1 MAAESTLALS
11 LVEEFV
17 SGLQDSKAKDA
28 AKGVK
33 DGKFTVLQLVEALG
47 SSLTSSQPHTR
58 ARGVHLLSE
67 VLQEC
72 YGDLTER
79 EGTPF
84 SFHILCWHCTASCKV
99 TNQKCFQ
106 ITAFLYPYM
115 SSDDAYSCQGAI
127 STQHFFL
134 FFSTVE
140 VLIAFYENRLKDH
153 YVVTPPVLKGLKAL
167 TKCTNLPPGSAVSM
181 LRSVFQDIHVQSLM
195 LSERACVYSMLINI
209 METREAE
216 LKGLGADF
224 VFGFVQSMDGERDPR
239 NLLLAFQIAKNLIHG
254 GYDLG
259 KFTEELFEV
268 TSCYFPIDFSPP
280 PNDPHGITREELVQ
294 ALRAVLT
301 GTPKFAEFLLPLLIE
316 KLDSDV
322 QSAKLDSLQ
331 TLAAC
336 VSQYEHKHVAEF
348 LQGLWTSVRREVFQT
363 SSEKIESAGLA
374 ALTALTS
381 CLSRSVLSSDSEDS
395 LSTFLDFI
403 LKDCKHH
410 LCEPDLKL
418 VWPSAKLLQAA
429 CSASTRASHIITVAV
444 MPSLLEQYNNRTQCS
459 HRRTLLE
466 VVHRFIHS
474 VKNCQSSDNDE
485 SVLLAFREALCS
497 IVFSALSESNSS
509 LQITATSVLTS
520 LAQQAGLLVE
530 SDIELALD
538 HLTRLLLTE
547 EDDRVSLAVVE
558 CAGALAQLHPAL
570 VITKLIPKLKKEMF
584 TEPMNQDQE
593 EVSELYSHHAVRQR
607 CLSALAAVSIQP
619 SVVQES
625 TPVLLEVLRSAH
637 TGSVNFSVDEVVLT
651 CRSLQRIAERV
662 QDSEEAGRCFHDVFI
677 PHLLSLALQAA
688 LQDEGSSGT
697 RSPLVEEV
705 VLSAMVPVISTSCS
719 RLQPTLAG
727 QTASRAVSLFLD
739 GDVSFLPD
747 NSFPSHMQLLKEG
760 DSWSLSRL
768 VCLLMG
774 SVCSLPRSVEVPQID
789 KLLSALEEMSCT
801 CSHPLSYTSAAK
813 CFAGLVNK
821 KPQGHSL
828 DSLIQRMMKRVCSEL
843 DSPSSS
849 VRTQAFTL
857 MIWVAKALLLR
868 YHPLFTTLTDKLFS
882 LLDDADLGPMA
893 ADGFSLLMSD
903 STDVLNRACHADV
916 RIMYRQRFFSENSAK
931 LVQGFNAA
939 PQEKKPNY
947 LKALS
952 NIVNKLPK
960 QVQVTELPALLSL
973 LLEALSC
980 PDQDVHLST
989 LSCLEPVLVNP
1000 PQVLIQQLEAL
1011 INRLLAL
1018 ISSPAMSVRIASL
1031 SCISTLSH
1039 FPVHEVLPFRARVLR
1054 ALAKPLDDKKRLV
1067 RREAVQARGEW
1078 FLLGS
1083 PGGR

>member
-1 MAAESTLALS
+1 MAADSPLLLS
-11 LVEEFV
+11 LVEEYV
-17 SGLQDSKAKDA
+17 SGLQDSKAKDTA
-28 AKGVK
+28 AGVK
-33 DGKFTVLQLVEALG
+33 DGQFTVLQLVEALG
-47 SSLTSSQPHTR
+47 LSLTSSQPHTR
-58 ARGVHLLSE
+58 ARGVQLLSE

-72 YGDLTER
+72 YGGLTER
-79 EGTPF
+79 E
-84 SFHILCWHCTASCKV
+84 
-99 TNQKCFQ
+99 
-106 ITAFLYPYM
+106 
-115 SSDDAYSCQGAI
+115 
-127 STQHFFL
+127 
-134 FFSTVE
+134 VE

-153 YVVTPPVLKGLKAL
+153 YVITPPVLQGLRAL
-167 TKCTNLPPGSAVSM
+167 TKCTVLPPGSAVSM
-181 LRSVFQDIHVQSLM
+181 LRSLFQDVHVQSLM
-195 LSERACVYSMLINI
+195 LAERACVYNMLINL

-239 NLLLAFQIAKNLIHG
+239 NLLLAFQVARNIVHR

-268 TSCYFPIDFSPP
+268 TSCYFPIDFTPP
-280 PNDPHGITREELVQ
+280 PNDPHGITREELIQ
-294 ALRAVLT
+294 TLRDVLT
-301 GTPKFAEFLLPLLIE
+301 GTSQFAEFLLPLIIE

-331 TLAAC
+331 TLSAC
-336 VSQYEHKHVAEF
+336 VSKYERKDLAEF
-348 LQGLWTSVRREVFQT
+348 LEGLWASLRREVFQT

-381 CLSRSVLSSDSEDS
+381 CLSRSVLNSDSEDS
-395 LSTFLDFI
+395 LCTFLDLV

-429 CSASTRASHIITVAV
+429 CSASSRASHIVTATV
-444 MPSLLEQYNNRTQCS
+444 MPSLVEQYNSRTQCS

-466 VVHRFIHS
+466 VVQRFIQS
-474 VKNCQSSDNDE
+474 VKSCQSSEKEE
-485 SVLLAFREALCS
+485 SVFSAFRPALCT
-497 IVFSALSESNSS
+497 IVFSALAESNAS

-520 LAQQAGLLVE
+520 LAQQAGLLLD
-530 SDIELALD
+530 SDIELAVD

-558 CAGALAQLHPAL
+558 CAGAVAELHPAAF
-570 VITKLIPKLKKEMF
+570 ITKLIPRLKAEMF
-584 TEPMNQDQE
+584 AEPMDQDSNR
-593 EVSELYSHHAVRQR
+593 VASEQPSHHAVRQR
-607 CLSALAAVSIQP
+607 CLSALAAVSTQP

-625 TPVLLEVLRSAH
+625 MPVLLEVLSSAH
-637 TGSVNFSVDEVVLT
+637 TGSVGFSVEEAVLT
-651 CRSLQRIAERV
+651 CRSLQRIAEQV
-662 QDSEEAGRCFHDVFI
+662 QDTEEAGRCFHDIII
-677 PHLLSLALQAA
+677 PRLLCLALQAA
-688 LQDEGSSGT
+688 LQGEGSSG
-697 RSPLVEEV
+697 RCSPLLEEV

-719 RLQPTLAG
+719 RLQPTLAA
-727 QTASRAVSLFLD
+727 QTASRAVSLFLN

-747 NSFPSHMQLLKEG
+747 NSFPSHIQLLKQQGE
-760 DSWSLSRL
+760 SWSQSQM

-774 SVCSLPRSVEVPQID
+774 CVCSLPRSVEVPQMD
-789 KLLSALEEMSCT
+789 HLLSQLEEMSCS

-821 KPQGHSL
+821 RPQGESL
-828 DSLIQRMMKRVCSEL
+828 DSLIQSTMKRVCREL
-843 DSPSSS
+843 DSASSS

-868 YHPLFTTLTDKLFS
+868 YHPLSTALTDKLFS
-882 LLDDADLGPMA
+882 LLDDTDLGPMA
-893 ADGFSLLMSD
+893 ADGFLLLMSD
-903 STDVLNRACHADV
+903 SADVLNRGCHADV

-980 PDQDVHLST
+980 PDQGVQLST
-989 LSCLEPVLVNP
+989 LSCLEPILVDP
-1000 PQVLIQQLEAL
+1000 PPALIQQLEAL
-1011 INRLLAL
+1011 VNRLLAL
-1018 ISSPAMSVRIASL
+1018 TSSPDMNVRITSL
-1031 SCISTLSH
+1031 RCIHAVSH

-1054 ALAKPLDDKKRLV
+1054 ALARPLDDRKRLV
-1067 RREAVQARGEW
+1067 RSEAVQARGEW

>member
-1 MAAESTLALS
+1 MAADSTLVLS

-28 AKGVK
+28 AKGVR
-33 DGKFTVLQLVEALG
+33 DGEFTILQLVEALG
-47 SSLTSSQPHTR
+47 LSLTSSQPHTR
-58 ARGVHLLSE
+58 ARGVQLLSE

-72 YGDLTER
+72 YGELTER
-79 EGTPF
+79 E
-84 SFHILCWHCTASCKV
+84 
-99 TNQKCFQ
+99 
-106 ITAFLYPYM
+106 
-115 SSDDAYSCQGAI
+115 
-127 STQHFFL
+127 
-134 FFSTVE
+134 VE

-153 YVVTPPVLKGLKAL
+153 YVVTPPVLQGLKAL
-167 TKCTNLPPGSAVSM
+167 TKSTTLPPGSAVSM

-195 LSERACVYSMLINI
+195 LTERACVYNMLINL

-239 NLLLAFQIAKNLIHG
+239 NLLLAFQIAKSLIHR

-268 TSCYFPIDFSPP
+268 TSCYFPIDFTPP
-280 PNDPHGITREELVQ
+280 ANDPHGITREELIQ

-336 VSQYEHKHVAEF
+336 VSQYEHKDVAEF
-348 LQGLWTSVRREVFQT
+348 LEGLWTSLRREVFQT

-395 LSTFLDFI
+395 LSTFLDLI

-429 CSASTRASHIITVAV
+429 CSASARASHIITAAV
-444 MPSLLEQYNNRTQCS
+444 MPSLIEQYNSRTQCS

-466 VVHRFIHS
+466 VVQRFIHS

-485 SVLLAFREALCS
+485 SVFSAFREALCS

-520 LAQQAGLLVE
+520 LAQQTGLLVE

-547 EDDRVSLAVVE
+547 EDDRVSLSVVE
-558 CAGALAQLHPAL
+558 CAGAVAQLHPT
-570 VITKLIPKLKKEMF
+570 VVVTKLIPRLKSEMF
-584 TEPMNQDQE
+584 AEPMNQDHRE
-593 EVSELYSHHAVRQR
+593 ASELHSHHAVRQR
-607 CLSALAAVSIQP
+607 CLSALAAVSTQP

-625 TPVLLEVLRSAH
+625 TPVLLEVLSSAH
-637 TGSVNFSVDEVVLT
+637 TGSVSFSVDEVVLT
-651 CRSLQRIAERV
+651 CRSLQKIAEQV
-662 QDSEEAGRCFHDVFI
+662 QDTEETGRCFHDVVI
-677 PHLLSLALQAA
+677 PRLLSLALQAA
-688 LQDEGSSGT
+688 LQGEGSSGT
-697 RSPLVEEV
+697 RSALMEEV
-705 VLSAMVPVISTSCS
+705 VLSAMVPVVSTSCS

-739 GDVSFLPD
+739 SNVSFLPD
-747 NSFPSHMQLLKEG
+747 NSFPSHIQLLKQG
-760 DSWSLSRL
+760 DSWSLSQL

-774 SVCSLPRSVEVPQID
+774 CVCSLPRSVEVPQID

-821 KPQGHSL
+821 KPQGDSL
-828 DSLIQRMMKRVCSEL
+828 DGLIQRTMKRVCSEL

-882 LLDDADLGPMA
+882 LLDDADLGPIA

-903 STDVLNRACHADV
+903 SPDVLNRACHADV

-939 PQEKKPNY
+939 PQEKKSNY

-980 PDQDVHLST
+980 PDQSIQLST
-989 LSCLEPVLVNP
+989 LSCLEPVLINP

-1011 INRLLAL
+1011 VNRLLAL
-1018 ISSPAMSVRIASL
+1018 ICSPAMSVRIASL
-1031 SCISTLSH
+1031 SCISALSH

>member
-72 YGDLTER
+72 YGELTER
-79 EGTPF
+79 E
-84 SFHILCWHCTASCKV
+84 
-99 TNQKCFQ
+99 
-106 ITAFLYPYM
+106 
-115 SSDDAYSCQGAI
+115 
-127 STQHFFL
+127 
-134 FFSTVE
+134 VE

-322 QSAKLDSLQ
+322 QNAKLDSLQ

-403 LKDCKHH
+403 LNDCKHH

-466 VVHRFIHS
+466 VVQRFIHS
-474 VKNCQSSDNDE
+474 VKNCQSSDSDE
-485 SVLLAFREALCS
+485 SVFLAFREALCS

-570 VITKLIPKLKKEMF
+570 VVTKLIPKLKKEMF

-593 EVSELYSHHAVRQR
+593 EVSELHSHHAVRQW

-651 CRSLQRIAERV
+651 CRSLQRIAEQV

-688 LQDEGSSGT
+688 LQGEGSSGT

-747 NSFPSHMQLLKEG
+747 NSFPSHMQLLKKQEG

-821 KPQGHSL
+821 KPQGDSL
-828 DSLIQRMMKRVCSEL
+828 DSLIQRTMKRVCSEL

-980 PDQDVHLST
+980 PDQDIHLST

>member
-1 MAAESTLALS
+1 MAADSTLALS

-58 ARGVHLLSE
+58 ARGVLLLSE

-72 YGDLTER
+72 YRDLTER
-79 EGTPF
+79 E
-84 SFHILCWHCTASCKV
+84 
-99 TNQKCFQ
+99 
-106 ITAFLYPYM
+106 
-115 SSDDAYSCQGAI
+115 
-127 STQHFFL
+127 
-134 FFSTVE
+134 VE

-153 YVVTPPVLKGLKAL
+153 YVVTPPVLKGLKEL

-239 NLLLAFQIAKNLIHG
+239 NLLLAFQIAKNLIHR
-254 GYDLG
+254 GYELG

-301 GTPKFAEFLLPLLIE
+301 GTPNFAEFLLPLLIE

-348 LQGLWTSVRREVFQT
+348 LQGLWTAVRREVFQT
-363 SSEKIESAGLA
+363 SSERIESAGLA

-403 LKDCKHH
+403 LTDCKHH

-429 CSASTRASHIITVAV
+429 CSASTSASHIITAAV
-444 MPSLLEQYNNRTQCS
+444 MPSLLEQYNNRAQCS

-466 VVHRFIHS
+466 VVQRFIHS

-485 SVLLAFREALCS
+485 SVFLAFRESLCGV
-497 IVFSALSESNSS
+497 VFSALSENNSS

-520 LAQQAGLLVE
+520 LAQQAGLLLE

-538 HLTRLLLTE
+538 HLTRLLLIE
-547 EDDRVSLAVVE
+547 EDDRVSLAVAE

-570 VITKLIPKLKKEMF
+570 VISKLIPRLKNEMY
-584 TEPMNQDQE
+584 TDQGE
-593 EVSELYSHHAVRQR
+593 ASELHSHHAVRQR

-637 TGSVNFSVDEVVLT
+637 TGNLAKKIFSVDEVVLT
-651 CRSLQRIAERV
+651 CRSLQRIAEQV
-662 QDSEEAGRCFHDVFI
+662 QDTEEAGRCFHNIII

-688 LQDEGSSGT
+688 LQGEKGSVKGLTSFILRHQNSFNLNLLSIT
-697 RSPLVEEV
+697 YELTDFHPLSPE
-705 VLSAMVPVISTSCS
+705 AT
-719 RLQPTLAG
+719 
-727 QTASRAVSLFLD
+727 TASRAVSLFLD

-747 NSFPSHMQLLKEG
+747 NSFPSHMQLLKG

-821 KPQGHSL
+821 KPQGQFVSYSL
-828 DSLIQRMMKRVCSEL
+828 DSCACPQVS
-843 DSPSSS
+843 
-849 VRTQAFTL
+849 
-857 MIWVAKALLLR
+857 KALLLR

-882 LLDDADLGPMA
+882 LLDDAGLGPMAA

-916 RIMYRQRFFSENSAK
+916 RIMYRQRFFSENKAK

-973 LLEALSC
+973 LLEALSG
-980 PDQDVHLST
+980 PDQDIHLTT

-1000 PQVLIQQLEAL
+1000 PQVLIHSLNDDSVFSFTLQ
-1011 INRLLAL
+1011 
-1018 ISSPAMSVRIASL
+1018 SVRIASL
-1031 SCISTLSH
+1031 SCISALSY
-1039 FPVHEVLPFRARVLR
+1039 FPVLPFRARVLR

-1067 RREAVQARGEW
+1067 RREAVQARAQW